1 MIDRLF
7 GEHPWTV
14 AAAVLGLPP
23 LAFFA
28 ELLILAVVP

>member
-1 MIDRLF
+1 MDELF

-14 AAAVLGLPP
+14 AAVVLGLPP

-28 ELLILAVVP
+28 ELFILAVVA